1 MSVRSRT
8 RIDPLGAAA
17 VLLLVGTVAASWFLV
32 RPLLG
37 HKPAGGSPQAARPR
51 DPEGAKVKFESS
63 LDRHL
68 AMIEGRSLFA
78 IPPEPALVKDE
89 GPKATVYAGPLLI
102 AYINGAAYFSDGQKV
117 SPSQPKARTLELIR
131 ASPPWNVRVKWEGGE
146 FDVDLFKRVP
156 IGTLNEPLKA
166 WSSKQAIPNPPSPPS
181 PSAAAAQAQPTKPG
195 QDPAPTLGTGAASA
209 PAAPAGS
216 PGLAP
221 ASSPAPPPPPP
232 AEPVYSTPAQ
242 DPAYP
247 VEPPTTDPA
256 TEPKDPPQEPSANT

>member
-37 HKPAGGSPQAARPR
+37 HKPAGESSQAARPR
-51 DPEGAKVKFESS
+51 DPTGAKAKFESS

>member
-37 HKPAGGSPQAARPR
+37 HKPAGESPQAARPR
-51 DPEGAKVKFESS
+51 DPKGAKAKFESS

>member
-221 ASSPAPPPPPP
+221 ASSPAPPPP
-232 AEPVYSTPAQ
+232 ADPVYSTPAQ

>member
-51 DPEGAKVKFESS
+51 DPKGAKAKFESS

-242 DPAYP
+242 DPAHP